1 MKIHYS
7 IFTAVKRLFILCGLV
22 HICALS
28 AYATEPTNDGAYT
41 TFSTVYGGK
50 RYYLGVDT
58 VKAKADTP
66 IDTVTWY
73 EGPNYATMWQMGK
86 VQQSGTIYQ
95 RTIKNV
101 WLAERITAP
110 ARTRKFLALG
120 TDKGTYTPLVLKD
133 TAQATLWRAEAA
145 IGAATHKYVEGYV
158 YYFSDATGVDMYRY
172 ITYDPL
178 YKFSRTYSARPSAP
192 FRVSVWDR
200 KKGSDITCTLTPS
213 AHTFGLNLTEDTVKL
228 PITSRV
234 YYYEYVDRFRSR
246 YDQFD
251 VFAANSEPFYD
262 QDELANQDG
271 PYAMFGFY
279 EWSSNPRTPLP
290 TSVETLGSYD
300 GKGKMSYYGVTAI
313 DTTGHEDDPSQW
325 VITYGKVDTT
335 VLWVSD
341 TKYDLHKAEELWYDT
356 IFAIGTSMFDVH
368 EAVET
373 SPGVYTKGA
382 LKEHSDWLRQHF
394 YIKNSSGVYQHYV
407 DSIRI
412 DVRTFTKSPRT
423 SVIMNSSPASAVFE
437 YTYGDKLVNGTA
449 ISATDTARTFDVSAE
464 FESVTDVMYINNSIA
479 STIYNEDG
487 TLSIDKMSAFPDDP
501 VSPTVWYDSLLV
513 EVLMPDGTNAII
525 GGDRAGSGAWIES
538 VRLTAKDQIY
548 VKVAQFN
555 DGNKDQTA
563 NRVAQLRYTYH
574 YYHSDIEGDIATTTR
589 VIWLTQKSKTA
600 SDASLYTFQRKTG
613 VGEDDAVSDP
623 QKPQQ
628 VHTKKYTFYAIPGDA
643 LQLPIHRDHWGYY
656 RWYKW
661 RGTSVD
667 NEVDIENTSAWSFVK
682 NPTNELKG
690 DFWPINPPTD
700 GSSRG
705 QWDIM
710 KYSNHI
716 ATPHFTF
723 GKQTNVPSVRYPA
736 SISQRDTFACDVSAY
751 MDITPTGT
759 VGVSLTGLV
768 EPTLSYRNLFYIEPA
783 KTQAD
788 KMANCRVNGGTK
800 NWMEEHN
807 VIVPAGRTFTLHQ
820 QYPVLNGEDDVV
832 EESHLQ
838 YIYYFNPDA
847 LGNADPNMGVKHND
861 STDTKATCYGRIG
874 KPSYTQTLSATR
886 LSSEDLTAMKVGDT
900 KTILVVN
907 PGKTTGYVLGSKE
920 VGGDQVD
927 FGSFDGV
934 VNNEITLNNLMSSYY
949 VNQPAYVM
957 VLTKIADAS
966 EGNIGKYTIYCKRT
980 AGPKPQYLTN
990 YWAFS
995 YAYTVRF
1002 PQPISSVYLTW
1013 SRDIT
1018 ISAPFSIDEGTPN
1031 VISSADTY
1039 VTDANYLFAMYMD
1052 QGTHRGYVGAYDY
1065 KSNAYYHPDKEV
1077 EVYSSIPGPSL
1088 VNAAWCFYEIGNRTA
1103 HQETPYW
1110 QKSTVAE
1117 PADDNDAH
1125 WTTVATEGTNTS
1137 SYEMLADGSLKIKGI
1152 VHGTAGDSAYYRLRT
1167 EHFQLA
1173 KFKAWFRNPA
1183 TEGPYETAIIGE
1195 EDMLNNF
1202 DILYTNKTEDFTPPG
1217 TEDFTEYFH
1226 HLPWTFTELSYH
1238 YPQAQIGSTN
1248 RVDTTSTLPM
1258 KGEYSYINKFV
1269 DPTNPSNVI
1278 ESMAGAKYGYMMCIH
1293 TPEKPVNFFQ
1303 FEYQD
1308 VPCPDQELYLTA
1320 NLCNPVDNA
1329 YRPEI
1334 TADMEGYR
1342 NGVWYPIYRY
1352 KSGEIPYNAEHHWY
1366 QLVLPLSQKYIQGF
1380 TKFRCIATTQSSM
1393 EPNSFLLV
1401 DRVRFIAR
1409 VRPVT
1414 VFQNKTTCL
1423 TGGKVDIVARLDYQ
1437 NSSFP
1442 ANTLVAFQYQK
1453 LNKSTHEF
1461 EAMDTDVKNPNHVT
1475 YINDAGTDATTYGIV
1490 KIPAKNFTPTG
1501 ASADSI
1507 RPIGG
1512 VTSLPKCYV
1521 NEAASGAP
1529 YWVIFL
1535 SQQVAPTALG
1545 TDSFRVAMAVLPNAS
1560 ATPEFAS
1567 AQCATERIIGIK
1579 KPVELRL
1586 DDKPWV
1592 NVTRAVAA
1600 DTLKAANNT
1609 YRLKTILTD
1618 ATIPDGA
1625 TSGSGKC
1632 KFDILKVTETQDY
1645 VALVQAW
1652 QADMSD
1658 ETKRKAMQDADAA
1671 FKAKFGLSHT
1681 DLLEAMEIFRNVE
1694 CPVAEETNWNNVKP
1708 ADFTFSGR
1716 TIEEADS
1723 IYRLLD
1729 NLITKKR
1736 VMEIGLEYKDVFMG
1750 SDQDAYFYVHPVTAS
1765 GRYIMS
1771 GKEDTIEVCN
1781 TPIWFEIHS
1790 GSSNYTLRLG
1800 RDNIVNGNYQV
1811 PVIRATRTQAKAE
1824 GANRLPVRIAEIA
1837 SSEATDTVIL
1847 GWEKTELIESNDPEW
1862 LADKS
1867 LTFKYQQDIDMREHV
1882 PSATAYYTKGSV
1894 IQFKAA
1900 DGNTLPLKA
1909 GYWYSFKTAFY
1920 GVSETTTYSE
1930 PDRDPDGYAEFIL
1943 AVAPDT
1949 VRWTPSHAESA
1960 NYWNDDDNW
1969 TAIVGGADFHGCIAT
1984 VPMGDTKVIIPAPEK
1999 ENLLPL
2005 LSEDSA
2011 LVARR
2016 VDTLD
2021 YGYKFNTCDKILFK
2035 PDAVML
2041 GQELLDYNQAFVDVK
2056 FISGRP
2062 MTFTPTLDHV
2072 YAGDMYVP
2080 WDKVTY
2086 NKDLP
2091 ATGASVDTVDFDP
2104 QPFPAGDDFDDK
2116 SYNPRMYPY
2125 AFFQSFYNTSLP
2137 VAYMNTDT
2145 EGHDLAHD
2153 TIKKNVIAWA
2163 YTNML
2168 DKHYKPGSVCMIDCY
2183 DAYDD
2188 ADREIIVR
2196 LPKKDHEYYYFYK
2209 SGDTYS
2215 SSWHVDLKIGEEER
2229 TYANLFQNLAYDK
2242 SKLVGTGDDIGVDYT
2257 LTNLIS
2263 SDLFFFGNPTMSLID
2278 VYTLCVDNA
2287 DKLKYEDGKYYFTTY
2302 VVGASSSYI
2311 AGSITGPGQYYIAPQ
2326 RAVGLVA
2333 KEACKELTIRLKPH
2347 AMVAMTGDKSVV
2359 DRMPRRRMPKAGEPE
2374 GRYLYISAANET
2386 DNGEC
2391 KSFITLGEQADALRG
2406 YRYGEDALSLT
2417 SGQYEFNYNSFN
2429 TPLGLY
2435 TIADNQP
2442 LMRDVRDSLGIVPI
2456 VFTKIEDKYSY
2467 ADKTRLSF
2475 ALDGEWDTPLYL
2487 FDALTGDSTLILNG
2501 LQIEV
2506 ETPQN
2511 DQIRYYIHGRRVAQ
2525 TTTTPGTATGLDPVT
2540 PENGTSSDN
2549 TTGLTSIYDVLGR
2562 KIMTLQ
2568 EHDLISN
2575 IQLPTGVY
2583 IIQRGTKSERMV
2595 IR

>member
-7 IFTAVKRLFILCGLV
+7 IFTAVKRLSILCGLV

-28 AYATEPTNDGAYT
+28 AYATTDPTNDGAYT

-50 RYYLGVDT
+50 RYYLGIDT

-95 RTIKNV
+95 STIKSV
-101 WLAERITAP
+101 WLAERTD
-110 ARTRKFLALG
+110 TTKLFLSLG

-145 IGAATHKYVEGYV
+145 IGAARNKYVEGYV

-213 AHTFGLNLTEDTVKL
+213 AYTFGLNLTDDTVKL

-234 YYYEYVDRFRSR
+234 YYYANVDRFRSR

-262 QDELANQDG
+262 QDSLTKAPFE
-271 PYAMFGFY
+271 MFGFY
-279 EWSSNPRTPLP
+279 EWASNPRSPLP

-300 GKGKMSYYGVTAI
+300 GKGKMSYYGVTGYTCV
-313 DTTGHEDDPSQW
+313 DENDPTTCTP
-325 VITYGKVDTT
+325 TYDKVDSA

-341 TKYDLHKAEELWYDT
+341 TKYDLHKAEDLWYDT
-356 IFAIGTSMFDVH
+356 IFALGLSMYDVH
-368 EAVET
+368 EAVWNAGKSKYEE
-373 SPGVYTKGA
+373 GA
-382 LKEHSDWLRQHF
+382 LKDHKDWLRQHF

-407 DSIRI
+407 DSILISR
-412 DVRTFTKSPRT
+412 RTFLNQPYTTIT
-423 SVIMNSSPASAVFE
+423 STVTPPDTVFS
-437 YTYGDKLVNGTA
+437 YTYDNKHKYVGGSAEA
-449 ISATDTARTFDVSAE
+449 IVASDTAVTFEVSANYTAGSNILYIDNSLARHIE
-464 FESVTDVMYINNSIA
+464 RENGPLEIAKLSSVTVNA
-479 STIYNEDG
+479 V
-487 TLSIDKMSAFPDDP
+487 L
-501 VSPTVWYDSLLV
+501 YDTLLV
-513 EVLMPDGTNAII
+513 EALLPDGSNAIV
-525 GGDRAGSGAWIES
+525 GGVGAGPGAWIES
-538 VRLTAKDQIY
+538 VRLIAKDKIR

-555 DGNKDQTA
+555 GDNKDQEDNRTA
-563 NRVAQLRYTYH
+563 QIRYTYR
-574 YYHSDIEGDIATTTR
+574 YRHSSADGDIATATR
-589 VIWLTQKSKTA
+589 SIWITQLSNTA
-600 SDASLYTFQRKTG
+600 VDAELYKFKHKLGDGDTKL
-613 VGEDDAVSDP
+613 
-623 QKPQQ
+623 QQ
-628 VHTKKYTFYAIPGDA
+628 VHTKEYTLYAIPEKPM
-643 LQLPIHRDHWGYY
+643 QLPLHRDHWGYY

-661 RGTSVD
+661 DKDSTL
-667 NEVDIENTSAWSFVK
+667 
-682 NPTNELKG
+682 TNEKDVENAAPWKWFSRPKNVLDD
-690 DFWPINPPTD
+690 DFMPINQYTD
-700 GSSRG
+700 ASSRG
-705 QWDIM
+705 QWDI
-710 KYSNHI
+710 KDYNNVFGTSEHFVVN
-716 ATPHFTF
+716 TPT
-723 GKQTNVPSVRYPA
+723 GTPSIDFPA
-736 SISQRDTFACDVSAY
+736 SNSDTIEVACDVSVY
-751 MDITPTGT
+751 TNINTYEKNIGELD
-759 VGVSLTGLV
+759 SLA
-768 EPTLSYRNLFYIEPA
+768 EPTLSYRNLFHIKPA

-788 KMANCRVNGGTK
+788 KMANCRVGGGAK

-820 QYPVLNGEDDVV
+820 QYPVLNNDDDVV

-838 YIYYFNPDA
+838 YIYYFNPGA
-847 LGNADPNMGVKHND
+847 SGNADPNMGDKAESAPYND
-861 STDTKATCYGRIG
+861 DTKATCYGRIG
-874 KPSYTQTLSATR
+874 DVRYTSAAHATI
-886 LSSEDLTAMKVGDT
+886 LTADDLTNMAVNAT

-907 PGKTTGYVLGSKE
+907 PLTMGYGYVLGSNLSDDKIVTGDFYSDVTDASSLNNFLDE
-920 VGGDQVD
+920 YYVDQDGYIMTLTKVDAATTGNVGQFKISVKKSGINRALTGYYRGTSPIGKTVRWPNPISVGG
-927 FGSFDGV
+927 
-934 VNNEITLNNLMSSYY
+934 N
-949 VNQPAYVM
+949 
-957 VLTKIADAS
+957 S
-966 EGNIGKYTIYCKRT
+966 E
-980 AGPKPQYLTN
+980 
-990 YWAFS
+990 
-995 YAYTVRF
+995 V
-1002 PQPISSVYLTW
+1002 
-1013 SRDIT
+1013 IT
-1018 ISAPFSIDEGTPN
+1018 ISQPYNEDQSPTYFTVIDHESLFRMQMSWSGLFVSESGYITAYNKYSGGYFSVENNELD
-1031 VISSADTY
+1031 
-1039 VTDANYLFAMYMD
+1039 LF
-1052 QGTHRGYVGAYDY
+1052 T
-1065 KSNAYYHPDKEV
+1065 SF
-1077 EVYSSIPGPSL
+1077 PGPSGEISTYSEA
-1088 VNAAWCFYEIGNRTA
+1088 NATWCFYEIGDRTP
-1103 HQETPYW
+1103 HQETPRW
-1110 QKSTVAE
+1110 QKAKVAN
-1117 PADDNDAH
+1117 PTDADSDWED
-1125 WTTVATEGTNTS
+1125 VAVEGTNTS

-1202 DILYTNKTEDFTPPG
+1202 DILYTNKTEEFTPPG
-1217 TEDFTEYFH
+1217 TEDFCEYYH

-1278 ESMAGAKYGYMMCIH
+1278 ESMAGAQYGYMMCIH

-1342 NGVWYPIYRY
+1342 GGVWYPIYRY
-1352 KSGEIPYNAEHHWY
+1352 KSGEIPYDAEHHWY
-1366 QLVLPLSQKYIQGF
+1366 QLVLPLSQQYIQGF

-1437 NSSFP
+1437 NSSFTE
-1442 ANTLVAFQYQK
+1442 NTLVAFQYQK

-1461 EAMDTDVKNPNHVT
+1461 EAMDTDVENPNHVT

-1560 ATPEFAS
+1560 ATPDFAS

-1586 DDKPWV
+1586 DDNEWNNALEPV
-1592 NVTRAVAA
+1592 V
-1600 DTLKAANNT
+1600 ANNT
-1609 YRLKTILTD
+1609 YRLKTILTN
-1618 ATIPDGA
+1618 TTLPSGA
-1625 TSGSGKC
+1625 RANTGKC
-1632 KFDILKVTETQDY
+1632 KFDILKVTETEDY
-1645 VALVQAW
+1645 VKLVQAW
-1652 QADMSD
+1652 QADMSN
-1658 ETKRKAMQDADAA
+1658 ETNRKAMEDADAA
-1671 FKAKFGLSHT
+1671 FKANFGLSHT

-1708 ADFTFSGR
+1708 ADFTYSGR
-1716 TIEEADS
+1716 TIEQADS

-1750 SDQDAYFYVHPVTAS
+1750 SNQDAYFYVHPVTAS
-1765 GRYIMS
+1765 GRYIVDAS

-1790 GSSNYTLRLG
+1790 GTSNYTLRLG

-1811 PVIRATRTQAKAE
+1811 PVIRATRTQARAE

-1837 SSEATDTVIL
+1837 SSAATDTVIL
-1847 GWEKTELIESNDPEW
+1847 GWEKTELIESNDPAW
-1862 LADKS
+1862 LANKS
-1867 LTFKYQQDIDMREHV
+1867 LTFKYQQDIDMRGHV
-1882 PSATAYYTKGSV
+1882 PNETAYYTKGSV

-1900 DGNTLPLKA
+1900 TGNTLTLKA

-1920 GVSETTTYSE
+1920 GVNEAATYSA
-1930 PDRDPDGYAEFIL
+1930 DPDGAPAGYAEFIL

-1969 TAIVGGADFHGCIAT
+1969 TAIVDGSDFHGCIAT

-2062 MTFTPTLDHV
+2062 KTFTPTLEHV

-2080 WDKVTY
+2080 WDKDYY
-2086 NKDLP
+2086 NGTP
-2091 ATGASVDTVDFDP
+2091 ETGGSVDTVDFEP
-2104 QPFPAGDDFDDK
+2104 KVFPYGD
-2116 SYNPRMYPY
+2116 SYESALYNPRMYPF

-2137 VAYMNTDT
+2137 VAYMNTDKD
-2145 EGHDLAHD
+2145 GHPLAHD

-2168 DKHYKPGSVCMIDCY
+2168 DKHYEPGSVCMIDCY
-2183 DAYDD
+2183 DAYDV

-2209 SGDTYS
+2209 SGGTYS
-2215 SSWHVDLKIGEEER
+2215 SSWHVDLKIGDDDR
-2229 TYANLFQNLAYDK
+2229 TYEHLSQNLAYDK

-2278 VYTLCVDNA
+2278 VYTLCEDNSGV
-2287 DKLKYEDGKYYFTTY
+2287 LKHEEGTYHFTTY
-2302 VVGASSSYI
+2302 VVGESSSYV

-2525 TTTTPGTATGLDPVT
+2525 TQTTPGTATGVDSVT

-2549 TTGLTSIYDVLGR
+2549 TNGLTSIYDVLGR